1 MCQYILHIKD
11 NLLITVNDSSPN
23 DHNDLLI
30 HIFNQLTASSIE
42 SFADKIKE
50 IYIDYSEAK
59 LPNRTPDV
67 LMKKADDKTHV
78 LKHAGQWT
86 DAEPPAVMAVKLQ
99 LDSHQATATKTK
111 TQLVAH
117 IGQLERRHHWRSAV
131 NTLQHPDKHGKCTH
145 TDGPSYNYPAWMIT
159 PPRTNNEVKVM
170 N

>member
-42 SFADKIKE
+42 SFADKMKE

-67 LMKKADDKTHV
+67 
-78 LKHAGQWT
+78 
-86 DAEPPAVMAVKLQ
+86 EPPAVMAVKLQ